1 MSVFD
6 GISLPKVIYKT
17 QSELNG
23 EIDVLQDGKT
33 RRLRAQKVTQSL
45 NFDSPYAQKMFWGKI
60 ITLLQKEI
68 PDFENI
74 LILGLGGGTLQH
86 LISQNFS
93 DAKITSVELDPVMV
107 DVAKKY
113 FDLDKIP
120 NHNVLIEDAC
130 KVIVEPE
137 EHNLKHKS
145 FDVVVVDIYCGHKFP
160 DLGRS
165 GNFMAHVAKMTRTD
179 GLVIINRIYLDEFQ
193 EDVDIFI
200 DNVEMFL
207 KDVKTLVVPG
217 KTNAD
222 NMLIFGRA

>member
-17 QSELNG
+17 TSPING

-45 NFDSPYAQKMFWGKI
+45 NFDSPYAVKMFWGKI
-60 ITLLQKEI
+60 IDLLRNEI

-86 LISQNFS
+86 LISQNFP
-93 DAKITSVELDPVMV
+93 KVNMTSVELDPVMV

-113 FDLDKIP
+113 FDIDKIL
-120 NHNVLIEDAC
+120 NHKIIVEDAC
-130 KVIVEPE
+130 KVIVEPQ
-137 EHNLKHKS
+137 EHGLKHNE

-165 GNFMAHVAKMTRTD
+165 GNFLAHVAKMVRTD

-200 DNVEMFL
+200 DNVGMFL
-207 KDVKTLVVPG
+207 KDVKTLIVPG